1 MLVNSGMDIQLG
13 KLVDRFG
20 GQLKGSPDTKVSGF
34 APLDLAQ
41 ASHITFLSNPRLRS
55 QANESRAAALILTPS
70 DDAQITGY
78 AGDRILTDN
87 PYVYFAYAAQFFQ
100 GLQAEP
106 HIPGIHESA
115 CIDPS
120 AKIAMTAK
128 IGPFVTIEADVEVGE
143 NCVIDAGSFIGKG
156 ARVGAYTRFAPR
168 VVFHTL
174 CVIGERCEVRS
185 GAVIGSEGFG
195 FANDRGVWVKIPQTG
210 RVVIGNDVQIGAN
223 TTIDRGALADTVIE
237 DGVKLDNQI
246 QIGHNC
252 HVGAHSAMAG
262 CVGVAGSAVFGKR
275 VTIGGAA
282 MIGGHL
288 KIADGTHVSAS
299 SVVQSSINEPGAY
312 TGFYPLE
319 KHADW
324 ERTAVVLRNLT
335 TVRKRVRE
343 LEKRIN
349 SRVEKEE

>member
-1 MLVNSGMDIQLG
+1 MDIQL
-13 KLVDRFG
+13 KTLVDRFG
-20 GQLKGSPDTKVSGF
+20 GELKGNPDTRVSGF

-41 ASHITFLSNPRLRS
+41 PSHITFLTNPRLRK
-55 QANESRAAALILTPS
+55 QANTSQAAALILTPADS
-70 DDAQITGY
+70 ERVTDY
-78 AGDRILTDN
+78 AGARILTAN
-87 PYVYFAYAAQFFQ
+87 PYAYFAYAAQFFQ
-100 GLQAEP
+100 SLQAEP
-106 HIPGIHESA
+106 HVPGIHESA
-115 CIDPS
+115 CVDPS
-120 AKIAMTAK
+120 AKIAKTAK
-128 IGPFVTIEADVEVGE
+128 IGPFVTIEANVEIGDY
-143 NCVIDAGSFIGKG
+143 CVIDAGSFIGKG
-156 ARVGAYTRFAPR
+156 AKVGAYTRFAPR

-195 FANDRGVWVKIPQTG
+195 FANDKGVWVKIPQTG

-223 TTIDRGALADTVIE
+223 TTIDRGALSDTIIE

-262 CVGVAGSAVFGKR
+262 CVGVAGSAIFGKR

-299 SVVQSSINEPGAY
+299 SVVQSSIDKPGAY

-319 KHADW
+319 KHTDW

-335 TVRKRVRE
+335 SMRQRVRE
-343 LEKRIN
+343 LEKTVK
-349 SRVEKEE
+349 SLVENKE

>member
-1 MLVNSGMDIQLG
+1 MDIRLSA
-13 KLVDRFG
+13 LVDRFG
-20 GQLKGSPDTKVSGF
+20 GELKGNPDTAVSGF

-41 ASHITFLSNPRLRS
+41 PSHITFLTNPRLRK
-55 QANESRAAALILTPS
+55 QANLSQAAALILTPADS
-70 DDAQITGY
+70 EKITDY
-78 AGDRILTDN
+78 AGARILTAN
-87 PYVYFAYAAQFFQ
+87 PYAYFAYAAQFFQ
-100 GLQAEP
+100 SLKAEP
-106 HIPGIHESA
+106 HVPGIHETA
-115 CIDPS
+115 CVDPS
-120 AKIAMTAK
+120 AKIAPTAK
-128 IGPFVTIEADVEVGE
+128 IGPLVTIEADVEVGE

-156 ARVGAYTRFAPR
+156 AKVGAYTRFAPR

-195 FANDRGVWVKIPQTG
+195 FANDKGVWVKIPQTG

-223 TTIDRGALADTVIE
+223 TTIDRGALTDTIIE

-262 CVGVAGSAVFGKR
+262 CVGVAGSAIFGKR

-299 SVVQSSINEPGAY
+299 SVVQSSIETPGAY

-319 KHADW
+319 KHTDW
-324 ERTAVVLRNLT
+324 EKTAVVLRNLT
-335 TVRKRVRE
+335 SMRKRVRE
-343 LEKRIN
+343 LEKIVN
-349 SRVEKEE
+349 SLVKEKE

>member
-1 MLVNSGMDIQLG
+1 MDIRLG
-13 KLVDRFG
+13 ELVDRFG
-20 GQLKGSPDTKVSGF
+20 GKLKGDPDTRVSGF

-41 ASHITFLSNPRLRS
+41 TSHITFLTNPRLRK
-55 QANESRAAALILTPS
+55 QAGESRAAALILTAS
-70 DDAQITGY
+70 DDERVTAY
-78 AGDRILTDN
+78 AGSRVITDN
-87 PYVYFAYAAQFFQ
+87 PDAWFAYAAQFFQ
-100 GLQAEP
+100 SLTAEP
-106 HIPGIHESA
+106 HVPGIHESA
-115 CIDPS
+115 CIAPS
-120 AKIAMTAK
+120 AKIAGSAK
-128 IGPFVTIEADVEVGE
+128 IGPFVTIEADAEVGE
-143 NCVIDAGSFIGKG
+143 NCVIESGCFIGKG
-156 ARVGAYTRFAPR
+156 ARIGADTHFAPR

-174 CVIGERCEVRS
+174 CVIGERCDIRS

-195 FANDRGVWVKIPQTG
+195 FANDRGVWVRIPQTG

-223 TTIDRGALADTVIE
+223 TTIDRGAMADTVIE

-252 HVGAHSAMAG
+252 QVGAHSAMAG
-262 CVGVAGSAVFGKR
+262 CVGVAGSAIFGKR

-319 KHADW
+319 KHTDW

-335 TVRKRVRE
+335 VMRQRVRE
-343 LEKRIN
+343 LEKTVKAMTEGN
-349 SRVEKEE
+349 E